1 MSSLFFTALL
11 AAALSTAGATTYDNP
26 RLGFRL
32 ETRNHFPSPP
42 PSHHHPFPNLDDH
55 HWEHGRWHHGH
66 HHHRLGWWWIVNDNW
81 HRYDEPVYPYPAPSL
96 TLEFSSRADRAAS
109 PPLSPSPS
117 PSPPSFSPAR
127 PPAAAAAPPVEA
139 KLPTA
144 EDPTVYYCASARAYY
159 PAVPSCREGWQEQD
173 GKPLL

>member
-1 MSSLFFTALL
+1 MSSLLF
-11 AAALSTAGATTYDNP
+11 AALITAAISASDATAYDNP

-32 ETRNHFPSPP
+32 ETRNSFP
-42 PSHHHPFPNLDDH
+42 HLDDH

-66 HHHRLGWWWIVNDNW
+66 HHHRLGWWWVVNDSW
-81 HRYDEPVYPYPAPSL
+81 HHYEAPVYPYPAPSL
-96 TLEFSSRADRAAS
+96 TLDFSSRPERAA
-109 PPLSPSPS
+109 PAPLSP
-117 PSPPSFSPAR
+117 PSPPP
-127 PPAAAAAPPVEA
+127 PPAAPVEA

-159 PAVPSCREGWQEQD
+159 PAVPSCREGWQEQE

>member
-1 MSSLFFTALL
+1 MSSLLFTALL
-11 AAALSTAGATTYDNP
+11 AAALSTADATAYDNP

-32 ETRNHFPSPP
+32 ETRNNFSSPP
-42 PSHHHPFPNLDDH
+42 PRYHSFPTLDDH

-66 HHHRLGWWWIVNDNW
+66 HHHRLGWWWIVNDSW

-96 TLEFSSRADRAAS
+96 TLEFSGGSDRPTPAPA
-109 PPLSPSPS
+109 PTPSV
-117 PSPPSFSPAR
+117 SPAR
-127 PPAAAAAPPVEA
+127 PPAALPELPVEA

-159 PAVPSCREGWQEQD
+159 PAVPSCREGWEEQE